1 MESSRLFDS
10 AMCCPTGL
18 CGPTVDQSLLHMSET
33 IPEWQA
39 ARVRS
44 ERSRR
49 AIPGPFS
56 ATRTGTRQ
64 RMPWTRFR

>member
-49 AIPGPFS
+49 V
-56 ATRTGTRQ
+56 
-64 RMPWTRFR
+64 